1 VDAPLVLLVIS
12 SSINGVVMFI
22 YSALLIQLNWGK
34 MPEEIK
40 LRSYRLV
47 VMGLTVLFFGYFS
60 VITVSEQFGNLF
72 GG

>member
-1 VDAPLVLLVIS
+1 
-12 SSINGVVMFI
+12 VMFI

-60 VITVSEQFGNLF
+60 VVTVIDQFGSLI